1 MHKIQRA
8 RKKSFRCALKCNE
21 IEGVIYLCDDAYF
34 WAVIRDLYSW
44 FNLKTFFFN
53 WDTSRRKKMK
63 IPGRSRCLNILK
75 IKWCIDNK
83 SRIIIFITYKISCSY
98 LCFIFISFDH
108 FLVNSD
114 FAPSCWNPR
123 WKNYDR
129 CPCAVERKARI
140 AMFTVWSV

>member
-1 MHKIQRA
+1 MQRA
-8 RKKSFRCALKCNE
+8 RKKGSGVRLSVTKSRGYLPVWRCLFLISTPGSTLK
-21 IEGVIYLCDDAYF
+21 
-34 WAVIRDLYSW
+34 RS
-44 FNLKTFFFN
+44 FN

-75 IKWCIDNK
+75 IRWCIDNK

-114 FAPSCWNPR
+114 FLHSFWKPCW
-123 WKNYDR
+123 KIYDR

-140 AMFTVWSV
+140 AMFTLWSV